1 MARLRCIDLPG
12 IPQHIVRRGNNRLP
26 CFLDD
31 GDLLRHLLLLHE
43 FLHATGCQLHAY
55 VWMDNNHMHLPA
67 TPPAPGRI
75 GQLIQ
80 RLGRINSRRVHTGT
94 LWEGLYKACL
104 VDSADY
110 IIRCLIPRRL
120 QLRFATPTVV
130 KWPRRPDLSD
140 FTAGCRVRAY
150 MDVLAACPATV
161 GGQGPC
167 SQAADPP
174 ACAVG

>member
-140 FTAGCRVRAY
+140 FTAKWSCPCHP
-150 MDVLAACPATV
+150 AAWTRPNDT
-161 GGQGPC
+161 
-167 SQAADPP
+167 
-174 ACAVG
+174 